1 MATIVTDYKLA
12 VGHDNVAGYVV
23 VSAITDGTDTLD
35 EPKAVNTSSRGVRR
49 FTLEQPKFSGTKTM
63 ALVFSRM
70 TIGLHEHMQDTYE
83 GLVTA
88 RLPFD
93 GVTFANYNCTLIIP
107 DKAELKDSYYID
119 AVLDTV
125 GFRNVECP
133 IFDIEAV

>member
-1 MATIVTDYKLA
+1 MATIVTDYKFA

-63 ALVFSRM
+63 AYVFSRM
-70 TIGLHEHMQDTYE
+70 TIGLHKHMIDTYE

-107 DKAELKDSYYID
+107 DKAELEANYYID

-125 GFRNVECP
+125 GFKDVRCEL
-133 IFDIEAV
+133 FDIEGV